1 MNQPRFKA
9 MTTEPCVR
17 QVASH
22 VPFLGVCLGAAGS
35 QGTLDFKF
43 RTPSQKAYALGILS
57 FKYSGPQAKKLKYFF
72 LLDQASPSALFFLGQ
87 VTFSFCFIRSFA
99 TCRANPGTYAPLDF
113 SRLPPVTLTRP
124 SGKRSFLYIPSDVC

>member
-72 LLDQASPSALFFLGQ
+72 LLDQASPSALFFFGSSYLQ
-87 VTFSFCFIRSFA
+87 FLLHQEFCNMS
-99 TCRANPGTYAPLDF
+99 CK
-113 SRLPPVTLTRP
+113 
-124 SGKRSFLYIPSDVC
+124 SGYVCTT